1 MKRARHLA
9 RRVLVMALAAT
20 LPTLAA
26 AQESAEPAE
35 HLTGWDRVTLDVSPF
50 MMPIGFYGFRLT
62 APVTGSGRAIG
73 GYMFQNFEN
82 DLGRA
87 HAQTL
92 LIGWQ
97 QYLWRGLEVEFELWP
112 SYNRW
117 RSSVDGKVYRGFD
130 LWAEGRIG
138 YRFDFRTAGVDW
150 YLLPQVLYGKGLWM
164 QYDPPGDF
172 SEPFLFPAAWL
183 GFPLF

>member
-1 MKRARHLA
+1 MTWTRPLSWCVLA
-9 RRVLVMALAAT
+9 IVLIAL
-20 LPTLAA
+20 PRIAA
-26 AQESAEPAE
+26 AQETAAAERLP
-35 HLTGWDRVTLDVSPF
+35 GWDRVTLDVSPF

-62 APVTGSGRAIG
+62 APVTGGGRVIG
-73 GYMFQNFEN
+73 GYMYQNFEN
-82 DLGRA
+82 DLGQA

-92 LIGWQ
+92 LVGWQ
-97 QYLWRGLEVEFELWP
+97 QYLWRGLEVEVELWP

-117 RSSVDGKVYRGFD
+117 HSSLDGNIYRGFD

-150 YLLPQVLYGKGLWM
+150 YLLPQVLYGKGVWM

-172 SEPFLFPAAWL
+172 SEPFIFPAMWL